1 MDIPALCLESD
12 LLHLKPSF
20 LFLPGKGQA
29 ELSFLFVFQIILFY
43 LFFTF
48 GYAES
53 SSLHS
58 LRFLLLQR
66 AGATLSLQQM
76 GFSLQ

>member
-1 MDIPALCLESD
+1 MDIRALCLESD
-12 LLHLKPSF
+12 LLHLKPSP
-20 LFLPGKGQA
+20 LSLPGKGQA

-43 LFFTF
+43 LIFTF

-66 AGATLSLQQM
+66 VGATLSLQQM
-76 GFSLQ
+76 GLSLQ